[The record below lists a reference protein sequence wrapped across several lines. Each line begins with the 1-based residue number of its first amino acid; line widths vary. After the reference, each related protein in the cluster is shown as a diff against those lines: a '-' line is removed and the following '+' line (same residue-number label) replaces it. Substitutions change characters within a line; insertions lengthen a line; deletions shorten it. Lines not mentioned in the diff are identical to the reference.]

1 MILGIAARISI
12 KKLKGVRRVLLT
24 ISFKKTATPM
34 LTGKARS
41 KARTEDTTVPN
52 INGNAP
58 NFSFTGSHSFE
69 KINFHP
75 NASRASMES

>member
-1 MILGIAARISI
+1 MMLGIAAKISI
-12 KKLKGVRRVLLT
+12 KKLKGVRSALLT

-34 LTGKARS
+34 LTGKAS
-41 KARTEDTTVPN
+41 NSARTDDTTVPK

-75 NASRASMES
+75 NASRASIES